1 MSAED
6 SCTVWWL

>member
-6 SCTVWWL
+6 SCK